1 MTITN
6 EGCPWEHAY
15 LDAVTAFGPELQ
27 SEGAD
32 YAVTMLKRRL
42 GFLCLSEAEILSE
55 IDNAL
60 DAAGI
65 AVMTSGSLSI
75 SERISAS
82 ERQRKPRRRI
92 SMVTA

>member
-65 AVMTSGSLSI
+65 AVMTSGSFL
-75 SERISAS
+75 A
-82 ERQRKPRRRI
+82 PANDLPA
-92 SMVTA
+92 VAA